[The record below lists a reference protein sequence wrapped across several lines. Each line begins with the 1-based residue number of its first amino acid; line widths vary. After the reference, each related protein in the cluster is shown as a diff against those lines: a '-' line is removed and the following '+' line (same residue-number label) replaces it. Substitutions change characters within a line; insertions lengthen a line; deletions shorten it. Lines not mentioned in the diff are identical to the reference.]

1 MRADRAGKIAVA
13 EPKIATKIETKADFS
28 HPPLTTSGRV
38 VLTALSA
45 IAAVLGAIAIIRLQY
60 AVTDPFAYT
69 AGVAAFLATACA
81 YIALLGFQRRA
92 LAARV
97 ETLEAQNEALADG
110 NWELREEIE
119 HAQSLIETQGDLI
132 VRRDAMGRITYAN
145 NAYCKLAG
153 KARDNLVGTM
163 QKLPVAIQA
172 NINVLPDGSR
182 THDQKIGTGD
192 DARWIAWHDVTVR
205 SDAGTEIQSVGRDM
219 TARITLEREQA
230 ATREQA
236 QAANRA
242 KSQFLAMV
250 SHEIRTPLNGI
261 LGMSDLLLDTKL
273 TPEQTN
279 YARAARVSGETLLAL
294 IEDVLDFSKIEAG
307 KFTIEQRPFS
317 LAHLVEDAV
326 ELLAPRAQT
335 KGIEIASFVDERLP
349 DEVTG
354 DGARLRQVLLN
365 LAGNAVKFT
374 ETGGVAII
382 VEPAE
387 TAGHIRLCVR
397 DTGIGL
403 KDEDKERVFLDFEQA
418 DNSSTR
424 KFGGTGLGL
433 AVSKRLVERMDGAI
447 SVESTFGKGST
458 FSVTLPL
465 PATAGAEVAR
475 FDIPDLTGASVMIV
489 ASAQVEASLLARR
502 LTRWGAQV
510 SLAAD
515 AAMAAALLPERTWHT
530 MLVDHAEAAALVET
544 GALRKLDDTRRIV
557 LITPAQRGDLGRLR
571 ETGFDGY
578 LVKPVRAVSLAARL
592 RPDDVFDQAAADIA
606 DQSIAA
612 EPAAGKDG
620 LSILVAEDNEINAM
634 LTRALLTK
642 LGHRPTMAGDGAAA
656 VEAWLAARAANDP
669 FDLVLMDVQMPGTD
683 GLAATRQIR
692 AVELEGG
699 GHTPVVALTAS
710 AYAEDRDACAAAGM
724 DEVLVKPLDRDRLT
738 ALLKTV
744 SRSPRA
750 QAAA

>member
-1 MRADRAGKIAVA
+1 MRADRAGN
-13 EPKIATKIETKADFS
+13 IATKADIKTDPS
-28 HPPLTTSGRV
+28 DLPLTRSGRV
-38 VLTALSA
+38 VVAALSA
-45 IAAVLGAIAIIRLQY
+45 VAAVLGAVAIIRLQY

-110 NWELREEIE
+110 NWELREDIE
-119 HAQSLIETQGDLI
+119 HAQSLIEAQGDLI

-145 NAYCKLAG
+145 HAYCNLAG
-153 KARDNLVGTM
+153 KTREALVGTM

-182 THDQKIGTGD
+182 THDQKIGTGEN
-192 DARWIAWHDVTVR
+192 ARWIAWHDVTVR
-205 SDAGTEIQSVGRDM
+205 SEAGTEIQSVGRDM

-242 KSQFLAMV
+242 KSHFLAMV

-261 LGMSDLLLDTKL
+261 LGMSDLLLETKL
-273 TPEQTN
+273 TPEQMN
-279 YARAARVSGETLLAL
+279 YARAARTSGETLLAL

-317 LAHLVEDAV
+317 LAHLIEDAV
-326 ELLAPRAQT
+326 ELLAPRAQA

-374 ETGGVAII
+374 DTGGVAII
-382 VEPAE
+382 AEPAE
-387 TAGHIRLCVR
+387 TAGHVRLSVR

-403 KDEDKERVFLDFEQA
+403 RDEDKDRVFLDFEQA

-447 SVESTFGKGST
+447 AVESEFGKGST

-475 FDIPDLTGASVMIV
+475 IDIPDLAGASVMIV
-489 ASAQVEASLLARR
+489 AAAQIEASLLARR

-530 MLVDHAEAAALVET
+530 LLVDHAQAAALVES
-544 GALRKLDDTRRIV
+544 GALRKLDETRRIV
-557 LITPAQRGDLGRLR
+557 LITPAQRGDLGHLR
-571 ETGFDGY
+571 QTGFNGY

-592 RPDDVFDQAAADIA
+592 RPDDAFDQAPAEAETDTT
-606 DQSIAA
+606 AA
-612 EPAAGKDG
+612 EPAANTEG

-634 LTRALLTK
+634 LVRALLTR

-683 GLAATRQIR
+683 GLAAARQIR

-724 DEVLVKPLDRDRLT
+724 DEVLVKPLDRERLN
-738 ALLKTV
+738 ALLKTI
-744 SRSPRA
+744 SRRPRA